1 MNAMYKSEG
10 RSPTKL
16 VIKKLCDCYFF
27 EQLLKTWCNEDYTI
41 TRRKASESIDLW
53 KIKCISGNYR
63 ATRIAYDHCLSFR
76 RAIRRV
82 MIKGFKSDI
91 AKNVSVNMK
100 NAIVCLQEAC
110 DKRGDHPAYDFNVN
124 IDILSTHTVSC
135 KTNLGIITAK
145 ARTKRYA
152 KLIVAAKSLFRV
164 MKS

>member
-1 MNAMYKSEG
+1 
-10 RSPTKL
+10 
-16 VIKKLCDCYFF
+16 
-27 EQLLKTWCNEDYTI
+27 
-41 TRRKASESIDLW
+41 
-53 KIKCISGNYR
+53 
-63 ATRIAYDHCLSFR
+63 
-76 RAIRRV
+76 
-82 MIKGFKSDI
+82 
-91 AKNVSVNMK
+91 MK